1 MFFVSN
7 SNLGL
12 EHADRGDRDVS
23 GLEVLVMLE
32 GNIAG
37 VPMVVGRT
45 VGFLEAGE
53 LLAHLHLTLHHSAEI
68 PSGEDA
74 VLRNHVV
81 L

>member
-1 MFFVSN
+1 
-7 SNLGL
+7 
-12 EHADRGDRDVS
+12 
-23 GLEVLVMLE
+23 MLE

-37 VPMVVGRT
+37 VPVIVGRAM
-45 VGFLEAGE
+45 GFLETGE

>member
-1 MFFVSN
+1 
-7 SNLGL
+7 
-12 EHADRGDRDVS
+12 
-23 GLEVLVMLE
+23 MLE

-37 VPMVVGRT
+37 VPVIVGRAM
-45 VGFLEAGE
+45 GFLETGE
-53 LLAHLHLTLHHSAEI
+53 LLAHLHLTLHHSAEV